1 MALRTLLS
9 SKNYSVTKVIYFIKE
24 LTFDNL
30 LASTILSSKRVIF
43 KLKAPQGVTLQ
54 SRGAR
59 RYEWRP
65 EVRGKRSHGL
75 GVRTVRLE
83 S

>member
-43 KLKAPQGVTLQ
+43 KLKAPQGELREEFVDFSFPFLYPPSIKFPTFF
-54 SRGAR
+54 
-59 RYEWRP
+59 P
-65 EVRGKRSHGL
+65 
-75 GVRTVRLE
+75 
-83 S
+83 